1 MSNVSL
7 VNGHIDRPKMTDE
20 EIIKALECCADE
32 DMGCEVC
39 PYWAKGC
46 TVEKDTIDLINRQQA
61 EIERLKEENKFHRKT
76 ITENAQRALEVT
88 IEEIE
93 KAKSEAI
100 KEFAE
105 RLKTIFNFGVRVY
118 EGKCTVDGVVHNID
132 NLVKEMVGD
141 EK

>member
-88 IEEIE
+88 IEEVE
-93 KAKSEAI
+93 NAKAEAI
-100 KEFAE
+100 KDFAE
-105 RLKTIFNFGVRVY
+105 RLKDVPSLIIAGQKHYVIVESYF
-118 EGKCTVDGVVHNID
+118 D
-132 NLVKEMVGD
+132 NLVKEMVGEND
-141 EK
+141 G